1 MGSTIKHFMA
11 KTLVIVESPTKAKTI
26 SRFLGPQYIVES
38 SFGHVRDLPK
48 SKMGIDLEH
57 GTFEPQYTVSRDKA
71 AHVKKLKALGKA
83 ADDIIFATD
92 EDREGEAISWHLA
105 HIFDI
110 DPEKAKRIVF
120 HEITEHAITEALKN
134 PRHIDLRLVDAQQA
148 RRILDRLVGYELS
161 PFLWKKVARGLSA
174 GRVQSVAVRLVVERE
189 REIQAFKP
197 EEYWTLNG
205 IFTEQKQ
212 GAEIHAE
219 LNAIDE
225 KKLDKFDL
233 NTKEKV
239 DAVLK
244 HLGQTKYTITAVE
257 KKSAKRTPP
266 PPFTTST
273 LQQVSNQKL
282 KYSSKQT
289 MRLAQQLYEG
299 IALGSGGQV
308 GLITYMRTDSNF
320 LSEKFLTETKDF
332 VHTQYGEKFS
342 HGSTRIYKTKSKG
355 AQEAH
360 EAIRPTDPTRTP
372 ESIAAHVTPQQLKL
386 YTLIWKR
393 AVATQMA
400 DAILDRTAIDITSGT
415 KPTYNFRANGQTVV
429 FAGWLTLYP
438 EFQKEEVLPEVK
450 EKDVVDCTELKPE
463 QHYTEP
469 PARYSDA
476 TLVKVMEEYGI
487 GRPSTYAPTIGTIE
501 ARQYVERDDNKRL
514 KPTDIAFLVN
524 ALLVEHFQN
533 IVDYGFTAQMEENL
547 DEIAEGTK
555 DWKPII
561 ATFYEPFHE
570 NILKK
575 TDELEKATLT
585 GARDIGIDPA
595 SGKPISVRLGRFGPF
610 VQKGTK
616 DDEEKPT
623 FASLKKGQSMETI
636 TLEDAIELFK
646 LPRDLGITLDEKSIT
661 ANVGR
666 FGPYIKVGSKYYSL
680 KVDDPYTVTHARAL
694 EVIQEAIDKE
704 AASLIKSFPNSDIVV
719 KIGRYGPYITDG
731 KKNAKIPKG
740 TEPKDLDFETCKT
753 LIDAAP
759 EKRGGFGRGKK
770 FAKKDS
776 KENPPPAKG
785 GQGKADQPRAEK
797 PRKKSSKKKTS
808 KKKIQ
813 VE

>member
-1 MGSTIKHFMA
+1 MA

-26 SRFLGPQYIVES
+26 SRFLGSQYIVES

-71 AHVKKLKALGKA
+71 AHVKKLKELAAK

-105 HIFDI
+105 HIFDV
-110 DPEKAKRIVF
+110 DPAKAKRIVF
-120 HEITEHAITEALKN
+120 HEITEHAITEAIKN
-134 PRHIDLRLVDAQQA
+134 PRHIDQRLVDAQQA
-148 RRILDRLVGYELS
+148 RRVLDRIVGYELS

-174 GRVQSVAVRLVVERE
+174 GRVQSVAVRLIVERE
-189 REIQAFKP
+189 REIQAFQP
-197 EEYWTLNG
+197 EEYWTLGG
-205 IFTEQKQ
+205 IFTEAKQ
-212 GAEIHAE
+212 QGEIRAE
-219 LNAIDE
+219 LNALDD

-233 NTKEKV
+233 NTKEKI

-244 HLGQTKYTITAVE
+244 HLENTKYTITNIE

-266 PPFTTST
+266 APFTTST

-320 LSEKFLTETKDF
+320 LSEKFLNETKSF
-332 VHTQYGEKFS
+332 VKSQYGEKFS
-342 HGSTRIYKTKSKG
+342 LESSRVFKTKSKG

-360 EAIRPTDPTRTP
+360 EAIRPTDPSRTP
-372 ESIAAHVTPQQLKL
+372 ESIAAYLTPQQLKL
-386 YTLIWKR
+386 YALIWKR

-400 DAILDRTAIDITSGT
+400 DAMLDRTAIDITSNSS
-415 KPTYNFRANGQTVV
+415 PSYNFRANGQTVV

-438 EFQKEEVLPEVK
+438 EFQKEEVLPTVQ
-450 EKDVVDCTELKPE
+450 EKDLVNCNSLTPE
-463 QHYTEP
+463 QHFTEP

-514 KPTDIAFLVN
+514 KPTDVAFLVN
-524 ALLVEHFQN
+524 ALLVDHFQN

-570 NILKK
+570 NILNK
-575 TDELEKATLT
+575 TEELEKATLT
-585 GARDIGIDPA
+585 GARDLGIDPT

-616 DDEEKPT
+616 EDEEKPI
-623 FASLKKGQSMETI
+623 FASLKKTQSMETI
-636 TLEDAIELFK
+636 TLEDALELFK
-646 LPRDLGITLDEKSIT
+646 LPRDLGETAEGEKMVAQI
-661 ANVGR
+661 GR
-666 FGPYIKVGSKYYSL
+666 FGPYIKVGPKYYSL
-680 KVDDPYTVTHARAL
+680 KGDDPYTVTRERGL
-694 EVIQEAIDKE
+694 EIIQEAADKE
-704 AASLIKSFPNSDIVV
+704 AAALIKSFPGSDIVV

-740 TEPKDLDFETCKT
+740 IEAKDLDFETVKQ
-753 LIDAAP
+753 LIDEAP
-759 EKRGGFGRGKK
+759 EKRGGWGR
-770 FAKKDS
+770 
-776 KENPPPAKG
+776 
-785 GQGKADQPRAEK
+785 
-797 PRKKSSKKKTS
+797 KKKTDS
-808 KKKIQ
+808 KDEESSEKKTAKTKAKKKTTGKKSPNKKTTSLGKATKIQ
-813 VE
+813 VV

>member
-1 MGSTIKHFMA
+1 MA

-26 SRFLGPQYIVES
+26 SRFLGSQYIVES

-57 GTFEPQYTVSRDKA
+57 GTFEPQYSVSRDKA
-71 AHVKKLKALGKA
+71 AHVKKLKELASKS
-83 ADDIIFATD
+83 DDIIFATD

-105 HIFDI
+105 HIFDV
-110 DPEKAKRIVF
+110 DPAQAKRIVF
-120 HEITEHAITEALKN
+120 HEITEHAITEAIKN
-134 PRHIDLRLVDAQQA
+134 PRHIDQKLVDAQQA
-148 RRILDRLVGYELS
+148 RRVLDRIVGYELS

-197 EEYWTLNG
+197 EEYWTLAG
-205 IFTEQKQ
+205 VFTEPKQ
-212 GAEIHAE
+212 QGEIRAE
-219 LNAIDE
+219 LNAIQTN
-225 KKLDKFDL
+225 KLDKFDL
-233 NTKEKV
+233 NTKEKI

-244 HLGQTKYTITAVE
+244 QLDNAKYTITSIE

-266 PPFTTST
+266 APFTTST

-299 IALGSGGQV
+299 IALGAGGQV

-320 LSEKFLTETKDF
+320 LSEKFLEETKGF
-332 VHTQYGEKFS
+332 VKSQYGEKFS
-342 HGSTRIYKTKSKG
+342 LESARIFKTKSKG

-372 ESIAAHVTPQQLKL
+372 ESISAYLTPQQLKL
-386 YTLIWKR
+386 YALIWKR

-400 DAILDRTAIDITSGT
+400 DALLDRTAIDITSAT
-415 KPTYNFRANGQTVV
+415 TPDYNFRANGQTVI
-429 FAGWLTLYP
+429 FPGWLTLYP
-438 EFQKEEVLPEVK
+438 EFQKEEVLPNVQ
-450 EKDVVDCTELKPE
+450 EKDVVNCASLTPE
-463 QHYTEP
+463 QHFTEP

-514 KPTDIAFLVN
+514 KPTDVAFLVN
-524 ALLVEHFQN
+524 ALLVDHFQN

-561 ATFYEPFHE
+561 ATFYTPFHE

-575 TDELEKATLT
+575 TEELEKATLT
-585 GARDIGIDPA
+585 GARDLGIDPT

-616 DDEEKPT
+616 EDEEKPL
-623 FASLKKGQSMETI
+623 FASLKKTQSMETI
-636 TLEDAIELFK
+636 TLEDALELFK
-646 LPRDLGITLDEKSIT
+646 LPRDLGETSNGEKMI
-661 ANVGR
+661 AQIGR

-680 KVDDPYTVTHARAL
+680 KVDDPYTVTHERGL
-694 EVIQEAIDKE
+694 EIIQEAIDKE
-704 AASLIKSFPNSDIVV
+704 AASLIKSFPDSDIVIKV
-719 KIGRYGPYITDG
+719 GRYGPYITDG

-740 TEPKDLDFETCKT
+740 TEPKDLDFETVKQ
-753 LIDAAP
+753 LIDEAP
-759 EKRGGFGRGKK
+759 EKRGGWGRKK
-770 FAKKDS
+770 KTEPKDDEAAT
-776 KENPPPAKG
+776 K
-785 GQGKADQPRAEK
+785 EK
-797 PRKKSSKKKTS
+797 PKTKKKTTRKKSTKKKTTSSS
-808 KKKIQ
+808 KATKIQ
-813 VE
+813 VV

>member
-1 MGSTIKHFMA
+1 MA

-26 SRFLGPQYIVES
+26 SRFLGSQYIVES

-71 AHVKKLKALGKA
+71 AHVKKLKELAAK

-105 HIFDI
+105 HIFDV
-110 DPEKAKRIVF
+110 DPVKAKRIVF
-120 HEITEHAITEALKN
+120 HEITEHAITEAIKN
-134 PRHIDLRLVDAQQA
+134 PRHIDQRLVDAQQA
-148 RRILDRLVGYELS
+148 RRVLDRIVGYELS

-197 EEYWTLNG
+197 EEYWTLGG

-212 GAEIHAE
+212 EGEIKAE
-219 LNAIDE
+219 LNAIGAN
-225 KKLDKFDL
+225 KLDKFDL
-233 NTKEKV
+233 NSKEKI
-239 DAVLK
+239 DDVLAK
-244 HLGQTKYTITAVE
+244 LNNAKYSITSIE
-257 KKSAKRTPP
+257 KKSAKRSPP
-266 PPFTTST
+266 APFTTST

-299 IALGSGGQV
+299 IALGSAGQV

-320 LSEKFLTETKDF
+320 LSEKFLDETKSF
-332 VHTQYGEKFS
+332 VQTQYGEKFS
-342 HGSTRIYKTKSKG
+342 LDSARIFKTKSKG

-372 ESIAAHVTPQQLKL
+372 ESLAAYLTPQQLKL
-386 YTLIWKR
+386 YALIWKR

-400 DAILDRTAIDITSGT
+400 DALLDRTAIDISSTTTPS
-415 KPTYNFRANGQTVV
+415 YNFRANGQTVV

-438 EFQKEEVLPEVK
+438 EFQKEEVLPPVQ
-450 EKDVVDCTELKPE
+450 EKDIVNCASLTPE
-463 QHYTEP
+463 QHFTEP

-514 KPTDIAFLVN
+514 KPTDVAFLVN
-524 ALLVEHFQN
+524 ALLVDHFQN

-575 TDELEKATLT
+575 TEELEKAVLT
-585 GARDIGIDPA
+585 GARDLGIDPN

-616 DDEEKPT
+616 EDEEKPT
-623 FASLKKGQSMETI
+623 FASLKKTQSMETI
-636 TLEDAIELFK
+636 TLEDALELFK
-646 LPRDLGITLDEKSIT
+646 LPRDLGETVNGEKMVAQI
-661 ANVGR
+661 GR
-666 FGPYIKVGSKYYSL
+666 FGPYIKVGAKYYSL
-680 KVDDPYTVTHARAL
+680 KVDDPYTVTHERGL
-694 EVIQEAIDKE
+694 EIIQEAVDKE
-704 AASLIKSFPNSDIVV
+704 AAALIKAFPDSDIVV

-740 TEPKDLDFETCKT
+740 VEPKDLDFDTVKK
-753 LIDAAP
+753 LIDEAP
-759 EKRGGFGRGKK
+759 EKRGGWGRKK
-770 FAKKDS
+770 KSETKNEEGEE
-776 KENPPPAKG
+776 K
-785 GQGKADQPRAEK
+785 EK
-797 PRKKSSKKKTS
+797 PKTKKKPTRKKSTKKKTTSSS
-808 KKKIQ
+808 KATKIQ
-813 VE
+813 IV

>member
-1 MGSTIKHFMA
+1 MA

-57 GTFEPQYTVSRDKA
+57 GTFEPQYSVSRDKA
-71 AHVKKLKALGKA
+71 AHVKQLKDLAQK

-105 HIFDI
+105 HIFDVA
-110 DPEKAKRIVF
+110 PEKAKRIVF

-148 RRILDRLVGYELS
+148 RRVLDRLVGYELS

-197 EEYWTLNG
+197 EEYWTLLG
-205 IFTEQKQ
+205 TFTEQKQ
-212 GAEIHAE
+212 SNEIKAE
-219 LNAIDE
+219 LNAIDD

-233 NTKEKV
+233 NTKEKI
-239 DAVLK
+239 DEVLK
-244 HLGQTKYTITAVE
+244 HLDVAKYQVTSIE

-299 IALGSGGQV
+299 IALGTGGQV

-320 LSEKFLTETKDF
+320 LSEKFLTETKSF
-332 VHTQYGEKFS
+332 VQAQYGEKFS
-342 HGSTRIYKTKSKG
+342 LESSRIFKTKSKG

-372 ESIAAHVTPQQLKL
+372 ESIAGYLTPQQLKL
-386 YTLIWKR
+386 YALIWKR
-393 AVATQMA
+393 SVATQMA
-400 DAILDRTAIDITSGT
+400 DANLDRTAIDITST
-415 KPTYNFRANGQTVV
+415 SKPSYNFRANGQTVV
-429 FAGWLTLYP
+429 FPGWLTLYP
-438 EFQKEEVLPEVK
+438 EFQKEEVLPDVN
-450 EKDVVDCTELKPE
+450 EKDIVDCTELKPE
-463 QHYTEP
+463 QHFTEP

-533 IVDYGFTAQMEENL
+533 IVDYGFTAQMEQNL

-561 ATFYEPFHE
+561 ATFYAPFHE

-575 TDELEKATLT
+575 TDELEKSTLT
-585 GARDIGIDPA
+585 GTRDLGIDEA
-595 SGKPISVRLGRFGPF
+595 SGKPISVRIGRFGPF

-623 FASLKKGQSMETI
+623 FASLKKTQSIETI
-636 TLEDAIELFK
+636 TLEDALELFK
-646 LPRDLGITLDEKSIT
+646 LPRHLGVTADEKEIV

-680 KVDDPYTVTHARAL
+680 KVDDPYTVTHDRAL
-694 EVIQEAIDKE
+694 EIIQEAIDKE

-740 TEPKDLDFETCKT
+740 VEPKDLDFETVKQ
-753 LIDAAP
+753 LIDEAP
-759 EKRGGFGRGKK
+759 EKRGGWGRKK
-770 FAKKDS
+770 KTESKDNDATT
-776 KENPPPAKG
+776 K
-785 GQGKADQPRAEK
+785 EK
-797 PRKKSSKKKTS
+797 PKTKKKTTRKKSSAKKKTGTSS
-808 KKKIQ
+808 KATKIQ